1 MIKNPIIISY
11 HESIPWKSGEQ
22 SLEELRGSELFNHPW
37 IAVTVY
43 YGEIK
48 IKYNHSITALHASH
62 SLASRQEGKWI
73 VKTEGM
79 KKERYL
85 CVRERMKKSLL

>member
-1 MIKNPIIISY
+1 MLNQIPNTQQHWPQPNKVNPENNKKSILHRMIKNPIIITY

-37 IAVTVY
+37 IDVTVY

-48 IKYNHSITALHASH
+48 IKYNHNIIVLHASH
-62 SLASRQEGKWI
+62 SLA
-73 VKTEGM
+73 
-79 KKERYL
+79 
-85 CVRERMKKSLL
+85 